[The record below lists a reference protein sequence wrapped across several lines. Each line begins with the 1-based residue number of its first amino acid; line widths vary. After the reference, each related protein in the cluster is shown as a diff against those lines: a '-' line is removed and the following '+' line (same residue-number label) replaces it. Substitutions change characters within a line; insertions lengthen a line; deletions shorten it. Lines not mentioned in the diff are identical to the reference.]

1 MLPKYNKNKNKL
13 HLKEDVE
20 KSTKTTGKNRSTD
33 DSGDN
38 TMSSK
43 RAELLFKKTTE
54 MTQK

>member
-33 DSGDN
+33 DLGDN

-43 RAELLFKKTTE
+43 REAELLKKTTE